1 MTPARRVWR
10 YIVDRPLFD
19 PNDRLGSWKEF
30 AVSTASVSSSTGA
43 RSAAQVSARGH
54 IGLVVLGAIASGL
67 LSGLVLVLAVLA
79 GGPEHEIIGAAL
91 VALGVGFV
99 VLAGGSRRFTDQ
111 PQSWAL
117 LPAVASTVAGVAI
130 WALAPGDRTLTHAGW
145 VWPELLLVLVIWSV
159 RGARQVLHNWSRR
172 AVLYPCLFVLLLV
185 AAGGAFQTVSAATSS
200 NLAPDPSYL
209 VDGHSLYLHC
219 VGTGE
224 PTVVLFNG
232 LGERTPSWAWVQQ
245 SASSTTRVCAFDR
258 AGEGWS
264 GAAPGRQ
271 DGDQL
276 ASDLHG
282 LLRAAHIPGPYVLA
296 GHSVGG
302 VYALVY
308 AAQYPGEVA
317 GVALIDSPTPY
328 QFDLPDYP
336 GFYSMGRRLYSV
348 MPTFARAGIAKL
360 TAASQF
366 GMLPQPARRQARA
379 FASSPRE
386 LRADHV
392 EFAELATVFE
402 QAKALKSL
410 DGTPLAVLTAGVG
423 EQRGWAAAQKR
434 LAKLSGNSEQ
444 RTVIGATHA
453 ALLEDKEFASITS
466 RAITQ
471 LVRSTR
477 SAQS

>member
-1 MTPARRVWR
+1 M
-10 YIVDRPLFD
+10 
-19 PNDRLGSWKEF
+19 
-30 AVSTASVSSSTGA
+30 STAAVSSSTSLH
-43 RSAAQVSARGH
+43 SAGQVSARGH

-67 LSGLVLVLAVLA
+67 LSGLVLVLVVLA
-79 GGPEHEIIGAAL
+79 GGPEHQIIGAAL
-91 VALGVGFV
+91 VALGIGFV
-99 VLAGGSRRFTDQ
+99 VLAVGSSRFTDQ
-111 PQSWAL
+111 PQPWAL
-117 LPAVASTVAGVAI
+117 LPGVASAVVGVAI
-130 WALAPGDRTLTHAGW
+130 WALAPSDRTLTLAGW
-145 VWPELLLVLVIWSV
+145 VWPELLLVLAIWSF
-159 RGARQVLHNWSRR
+159 RGARQALHNWSRR
-172 AVLYPCLFVLLLV
+172 ALFYPSLLVLLLI
-185 AAGGAFQTVSAATSS
+185 AAGGAFQTVSEATTG
-200 NLAPDPSYL
+200 NPAPDRSYL

-264 GAAPGRQ
+264 GPAPARQ

-308 AAQYPGEVA
+308 AARYPREVA
-317 GVALIDSPTPY
+317 GVALIDSATPY

-336 GFYSMGRRLYSV
+336 GFYNMGRRLYSV

-360 TAASQF
+360 SAASQF
-366 GMLPQPARRQARA
+366 ATLPQAARRQART

-386 LRADHV
+386 LRADHAD
-392 EFAELATVFE
+392 FAELPTVFE

-410 DGTPLAVLTAGVG
+410 DATPLAVLTAGVG
-423 EQRGWAAAQKR
+423 TQRGWVAAQNR
-434 LAKLSGNSEQ
+434 LAKLSRNSEQ
-444 RTVIGATHA
+444 RTVVGATHA
-453 ALLEDKEFASITS
+453 ALLEDKGFASITS

-471 LVRSTR
+471 LVRFTR
-477 SAQS
+477 SAQR